1 MRTVIAAAVS
11 LMVVSWCQSSVGAP
25 FALPV
30 RAKVAQTAAD
40 GKGWAVNGEIPVSL
54 VQARAQLAAKA
65 SAAGWVHLHTIPLGR
80 DRNLEAW
87 SRGDKELTLMT
98 WRIAAGKSGFSYGI
112 SSKAGAADAK
122 PAVGRRR
129 PDVQS
134 RRPAG
139 RAIPKGK
146 K

>member
-1 MRTVIAAAVS
+1 MKQTWAILSAALVMAASGAVAQERVRS
-11 LMVVSWCQSSVGAP
+11 TP
-25 FALPV
+25 FALPS

-40 GKGWAVNGEIPVSL
+40 GKGWAVNGEI
-54 VQARAQLAAKA
+54 
-65 SAAGWVHLHTIPLGR
+65 SAAGWMHLHTIPLGR